1 MRSVHSSACLL
12 YHAYHTFHS
21 CTVRTAS
28 TARTTHAPVH
38 TLPHA
43 PHALYIRTVLA
54 VLHCHVKFTH
64 HMQRT
69 HVIHCTQT
77 RTSTHR
83 LSAPHHPTVRNTAP
97 TTNAIHHHAPHTQGA
112 NTHCTYQLL
121 ISYAIIPPLVFPS
134 SSSLYPRLTTLRTG
148 RTCCGRRR

>member
-43 PHALYIRTVLA
+43 PYALYIRTVLA

-64 HMQRT
+64 HMLRT

-77 RTSTHR
+77 RTSTHQ
-83 LSAPHHPTVRNTAP
+83 LSAPHHPTVRITAP
-97 TTNAIHHHAPHTQGA
+97 TTNAIHHHAPHTTRRKHALHVPIA
-112 NTHCTYQLL
+112 N
-121 ISYAIIPPLVFPS
+121 IICNHS
-134 SSSLYPRLTTLRTG
+134 SSRLPVIVFSLPTPNDA
-148 RTCCGRRR
+148 